1 MTVTVRDEE
10 IAGPHGP
17 IAVRRYDDH
26 HRQTSS
32 PTVVWLHGGGFF
44 RGNLDQ
50 PESDSVARSL
60 AAAGNPVIT
69 VDYRLGP
76 LPFLGWLSPRRKHR
90 YPVPVD
96 EVIAVLEHVTAD
108 GQHPIVLGGASA
120 GACIAAGSALRFRH
134 EGGLVAGVLLAYG
147 FFHSTMPKTT
157 SRHHRPRGH
166 RRLTHSRLALQMMN
180 VNYAPTPSA
189 RAERFAFPGGSDLSD
204 FPPTLLVNAER
215 DGMRASAELF
225 ANELESAGLRPKR
238 HLVAGSKHAFL
249 NRPLSTDFALG
260 VHVMA
265 QWLDGVT
272 RR

>member
-1 MTVTVRDEE
+1 MTVTVRDDE
-10 IAGPHGP
+10 IVGPHGP
-17 IAVRRYDDH
+17 IPVRRYNH
-26 HRQTSS
+26 HDGPKSL

-44 RGNLDQ
+44 RGGLDQ
-50 PESDSVARSL
+50 PESDSVARSI
-60 AAAGNPVIT
+60 AVAGNPVIT

-76 LPFLGWLSPRRKHR
+76 LPLLGWLSPRRKHR

-96 EVIAVLEHVTAD
+96 DVVTVLKHVIAD
-108 GQHPIVLGGASA
+108 DNHPIVLGGASA
-120 GACIAAGSALRFRH
+120 GACIAAGSALRFQD

-147 FFHSTMPKTT
+147 FFHSTLPATT

-166 RRLTHSRLALQMMN
+166 RRLTHSRLGLQMMN
-180 VNYAPTPSA
+180 RNYAPTPSA
-189 RAERFAFPGGSDLSD
+189 RAEQFAFPGGSDLSD

-249 NRPLSTDFALG
+249 NNPQSNEFATG
-260 VHVMA
+260 VNVMT

-272 RR
+272 QH